1 VKGGFFVLFIKES
14 MSYNPIPPR
23 VWSRVQGECN
33 HDINIPSIEK
43 GNVLQYKKN
52 SSSLTKQQKYSQIAK
67 GYWTSRRKCFAS
79 QTQTYTNPNTASFK
93 RVNSIN
99 IPFPNNIVGAP
110 NNISGPFQYDVPN
123 PFGCPTTVLE
133 DGGTLLGTTYV
144 NPCTNAVIR
153 KTYVQNC
160 NPTSA
165 SDVPGPIETL
175 CWDPSVATW
184 YPRQR
189 LNMSNSSDKWPVGY
203 KGFVSAITPIPP
215 VLYYDSCQSTLYWT
229 YEYCLPVSSVNI
241 YKDGQFYKVV
251 PAPLTSTPLND
262 LVPGQTYTF
271 TAKSVLYGTESE
283 VSNSVTITIPTPPV
297 NLTSIV
303 LSQSSAELSWDLPV
317 GPITNFNIYQNGVL
331 IDTVSPTTDTYVV
344 TGLSLNTLYTFGVSI
359 VYGCGSETTQS
370 TTSLEITES
379 ISYSFINAKRKTVS
393 SDPGSYYIIIE
404 NDGTD
409 NSPITGPGQTGV
421 VTLTITSG
429 VPLTVNMLIVGG
441 GGGGAC
447 GNLINGIYSGGG
459 GGGGGGIYYNSAIT
473 IPLNTPVTINVGCAG
488 LGRPGNSGQGN
499 STGASGGASSL
510 SFNSNTYTANGGGG
524 GFGIGGSVGGGSGG
538 SGGTNGG
545 GGGGGAGSDKSGPKL
560 GGPGGS
566 GSILPGNTGTNGT
579 TTSAGDGGDSGIST
593 LLLPTTIPQ
602 ITLNLSGGGG
612 GGSNS
617 RNSAGGKGGLAGPSG
632 LGGQNT
638 ITNGQDAIYGILST
652 MGYYGNGAGG
662 AGNSG
667 AGGKGSKGVVILWI
681 P

>member
-1 VKGGFFVLFIKES
+1 MYLFCLYRYTFGSTQPLEKVGPNPPVGRGGLRGFTPVKGGFFVLFIKES

-23 VWSRVQGECN
+23 VWSRVQGQCN

-52 SSSLTKQQKYSQIAK
+52 SSNLTKQQKYSQIAK

-283 VSNSVTITIPTPPV
+283 VSNSVTVTPINPV
-297 NLTSIV
+297 
-303 LSQSSAELSWDLPV
+303 E
-317 GPITNFNIYQNGVL
+317 
-331 IDTVSPTTDTYVV
+331 
-344 TGLSLNTLYTFGVSI
+344 
-359 VYGCGSETTQS
+359 
-370 TTSLEITES
+370 
-379 ISYSFINAKRKTVS
+379 ISYSTQYNIDSNNGFTTYTFNVAGTGTIRFNCQTQNIDITV
-393 SDPGSYYIIIE
+393 
-404 NDGTD
+404 
-409 NSPITGPGQTGV
+409 
-421 VTLTITSG
+421 
-429 VPLTVNMLIVGG
+429 VGG
-441 GGGGAC
+441 GGGGAGSGQYVNTTYLKTSGGGGG
-447 GNLINGIYSGGG
+447 GNGAVITMTGCDLSLNNIYVIEVGGGGVGGLQLNAGNNGASSAFESNISLGGYGGSVVMLDTTSDPPPIPVYSGGASGLPTVADTYSASIVNVSYNNNQTGYGGKGHGSYSKSGTTTTYGATDGSNNYVTNYNNLPSITPVSINYGG
-459 GGGGGGIYYNSAIT
+459 GGGGGGI
-473 IPLNTPVTINVGCAG
+473 
-488 LGRPGNSGQGN
+488 
-499 STGASGGASSL
+499 ASGGKAGISGDGGDL
-510 SFNSNTYTANGGGG
+510 GSNVNGNGE
-524 GFGIGGSVGGGSGG
+524 IATTPGS
-538 SGGTNGG
+538 
-545 GGGGGAGSDKSGPKL
+545 GGGGASESTA
-560 GGPGGS
+560 
-566 GSILPGNTGTNGT
+566 SI
-579 TTSAGDGGDSGIST
+579 
-593 LLLPTTIPQ
+593 
-602 ITLNLSGGGG
+602 
-612 GGSNS
+612 
-617 RNSAGGKGGLAGPSG
+617 
-632 LGGQNT
+632 
-638 ITNGQDAIYGILST
+638 
-652 MGYYGNGAGG
+652 GYNGG
-662 AGNSG
+662 AGAPG
-667 AGGKGSKGVVILWI
+667 ILI
-681 P
+681 IKVPNI